1 MQYRLPMS
9 NRPEAIMNAR
19 DRAPIAS
26 LVLLQELSST
36 IQDPQFQQK
45 LFVTREFFSSGM
57 AK

>member
-1 MQYRLPMS
+1 MS